1 LRLRRDK
8 SAAAKAKAGQEDASK
23 LHFLFPGDLPSF
35 WTAKGFLA
43 DGAFVTNSD
52 FQCRKRDASLKAVKT
67 IQPGLLEKAVERL
80 KSEFQ
85 PEQIWLFG
93 SHAWGTP
100 TEDSDVDLMV
110 IVPSSDER
118 PIRRMQRAQRCLRG
132 IGFAKDVLVN
142 TRSEFDRY
150 RHLNA
155 SLSHRISEQGRKLYG

>member
-1 LRLRRDK
+1 MSRQNVSPARFGL
-8 SAAAKAKAGQEDASK
+8 SNS
-23 LHFLFPGDLPSF
+23 
-35 WTAKGFLA
+35 GFQIGGL
-43 DGAFVTNSD
+43 
-52 FQCRKRDASLKAVKT
+52 DASLAAVKT
-67 IQPGLLEKAVERL
+67 IQPGQLEKAVERL

-142 TRSEFDRY
+142 TRPEFDRY
-150 RHLNA
+150 RHLPA
-155 SLSHRISEQGRKLYG
+155 SLSHKIFEKGRKLYG